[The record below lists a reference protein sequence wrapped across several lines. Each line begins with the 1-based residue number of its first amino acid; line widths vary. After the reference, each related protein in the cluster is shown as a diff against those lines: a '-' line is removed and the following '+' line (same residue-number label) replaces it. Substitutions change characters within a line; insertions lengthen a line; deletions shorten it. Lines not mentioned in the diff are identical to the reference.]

1 MFQQYEEKY
10 VIDSVCFGFKGSALW
25 AQYFYERYRNKL
37 WKEQETKFL
46 FMIKDE
52 DMTEKYRKVTHDF
65 YTKLLYYPMIKDE
78 LSIKEYKIEE
88 ESSINIQEQSRLR
101 LVKKLTL
108 PRNTGNK

>member
-1 MFQQYEEKY
+1 M
-10 VIDSVCFGFKGSALW
+10 

-52 DMTEKYRKVTHDF
+52 
-65 YTKLLYYPMIKDE
+65 
-78 LSIKEYKIEE
+78 LSINEYKIEE

-108 PRNTGNK
+108 PKNTGNK